1 MHTLLTLVK
10 DTAILELQQRVGAPV
25 WATRFEHARSHRVE
39 ESGEWLLAHPLVA
52 KHIENEGV
60 ECSKHANVLFLY
72 GKYNQQTSFIACIT
86 ILTTMIGKP
95 GYGKT
100 TLATVMID
108 HLRETASL
116 RRDNDPNSLAFFF
129 FDRQSR
135 SSSSHHAFRALLAQL
150 IFCRRFDQIVL
161 DIAAIARPNHDT
173 GQQLA
178 SDDEIFAILHLFLLQ
193 FSTCYLVCDG
203 VDECKDRDVFL
214 TRVSRL
220 ATDHEECQFFL
231 FSRPIIKVPMQLRN
245 RCNVLEM
252 DPEQNLDDLTNFIYP
267 QVEDLMDSG
276 ELVLSDDTSVDEV
289 VSNICSRS
297 NGMFLWAALFLGYLK
312 LPSLSM
318 SQRRDALQDD
328 HKFEGLFSLY
338 DGILEFIEKEYP
350 RLSRRNI
357 RRAISW
363 VLGAFRPLKV
373 DELQAAI
380 AQMDDKVFDEVDTIP
395 NFETSIGPMT
405 GALIEIT
412 GDKTVRLIHIT
423 VSEYLVS
430 SSKTTP
436 PSFYDETILD
446 FKAAVVQQYLL
457 TTCLAYLTHTVPSG
471 PYVDRYVEGSDFAS
485 CRGRYRLFDY
495 ATQFWTSHFREVT
508 EQFSIS
514 LYSSDLNIL
523 EELGQRAV
531 SFLSDKTQFTSWAE
545 ALWHLNCPKEAWAI
559 ESINWER
566 CQHISAKSAVKNAV
580 SLLHLA
586 FEEHTELVR
595 SWSNVLTTHPEE
607 LWQPSISAFSA
618 SKLRKTSTAAQ
629 TSKVT
634 SNATNQQDT
643 VILQTKCSSSGHAIG
658 ILHAKYRSE

>member
-1 MHTLLTLVK
+1 M
-10 DTAILELQQRVGAPV
+10 I
-25 WATRFEHARSHRVE
+25 
-39 ESGEWLLAHPLVA
+39 
-52 KHIENEGV
+52 
-60 ECSKHANVLFLY
+60 
-72 GKYNQQTSFIACIT
+72 
-86 ILTTMIGKP
+86 IGKP

-108 HLRETASL
+108 RLRETASL
-116 RRDNDPNSLAFFF
+116 RRKDDTNSLAFFF

-135 SSSSHHAFRALLAQL
+135 SNFSHHAFRALLAQL

-161 DIAAIARPNHDT
+161 DIAAIARPDHDT

-214 TRVSRL
+214 TRISRL

-231 FSRPIIKVPMQLRN
+231 FSRPIIKVPKQLRN
-245 RCNVLEM
+245 RCNILEM
-252 DPEQNLDDLTNFIYP
+252 DPEQNHDDLTNFIYP
-267 QVEDLMDSG
+267 QVEDLVDSG
-276 ELVLSDDTSVDEV
+276 ELVLSDNTSADDIA
-289 VSNICSRS
+289 SSICSRS

-328 HKFEGLFSLY
+328 HKFDGLFSLY

-373 DELQAAI
+373 HELQAAI
-380 AQMDDKVFDEVDTIP
+380 AQMDGKAFDEDDTIP

-405 GALIEIT
+405 GALIEIK

-423 VSEYLVS
+423 VIEYLVS
-430 SSKTTP
+430 TSESTP
-436 PSFYDETILD
+436 PSFYDETVLD
-446 FKAAVVQQYLL
+446 FKPAVIHQYLS
-457 TTCLAYLTHTVPSG
+457 TACLAYLIHTVPSG
-471 PYVDRYVEGSDFAS
+471 PYADRYVEDSDFAS
-485 CRGRYRLFDY
+485 NLREYPLFGY

-508 EQFSIS
+508 EQFSRPS
-514 LYSSDLNIL
+514 YSSDLNVL
-523 EELGQRAV
+523 EELGQRIV
-531 SFLSDKTQFTSWAE
+531 SFLSDKTQFTSWTE

-559 ESINWER
+559 ESVDWE
-566 CQHISAKSAVKNAV
+566 CWQHVSAKSVVRNAA
-580 SLLHLA
+580 LLLRLA
-586 FEEHTELVR
+586 FEEHTKLVE
-595 SWSNVLTTHPEE
+595 SWSNVLKTHPEE
-607 LWQPSISAFSA
+607 LWQPSISAFSK

-629 TSKVT
+629 TSKVP
-634 SNATNQQDT
+634 SNAAHDT
-643 VILQTKCSSSGHAIG
+643 DTAVLQTKCSSSGHAIG
-658 ILHAKYRSE
+658 ILHAQYRSE

>member
-1 MHTLLTLVK
+1 
-10 DTAILELQQRVGAPV
+10 
-25 WATRFEHARSHRVE
+25 VE

-52 KHIENEGV
+52 KHIENESV

-72 GKYNQQTSFIACIT
+72 GKYNQQSSLVAWIT

-116 RRDNDPNSLAFFF
+116 RRENNPNSLAFFF

-135 SSSSHHAFRALLAQL
+135 SSSSHHALRALLAQL

-161 DIAAIARPNHDT
+161 DIAALARPDHDT

-193 FSTCYLVCDG
+193 FSTCYLMCDG

-276 ELVLSDDTSVDEV
+276 ELVLSDDTSVDDV
-289 VSNICSRS
+289 ASSICGRS

-312 LPSLSM
+312 LPSLST
-318 SQRRDALQDD
+318 SQRRDVLQDD
-328 HKFEGLFSLY
+328 HKFDGLFSLY

-363 VLGAFRPLKV
+363 VLGALRPLKV

-380 AQMDDKVFDEVDTIP
+380 AQMNDKTFDEADTIP

-423 VSEYLVS
+423 VAEYLVS
-430 SSKTTP
+430 TSETTP
-436 PSFYDETILD
+436 PSFHDETILD
-446 FKAAVVQQYLL
+446 FKPAVVQQYLS
-457 TTCLAYLTHTVPSG
+457 TTCLAYLTHTVPNG
-471 PYVDRYVEGSDFAS
+471 PYADRYVEDSDFAS
-485 CRGRYRLFDY
+485 CLRGYRLLGY
-495 ATQFWTSHFREVT
+495 AAQFWTSHFREVV
-508 EQFSIS
+508 EQFSVS

-531 SFLSDKTQFTSWAE
+531 SFLSDKIQFTSWTE
-545 ALWHLNCPKEAWAI
+545 ALWHLSCPKEAWAV
-559 ESINWER
+559 ESIDWER
-566 CQHISAKSAVKNAV
+566 CQHISAKSAVKNAA
-580 SLLHLA
+580 SLLRLA
-586 FEEHTELVR
+586 FEEHIKLVK

-629 TSKVT
+629 ASKVT
-634 SNATNQQDT
+634 SNATNQRDT
-643 VILQTKCSSSGHAIG
+643 VVLQTKCSSSGHAIG